1 MKKANLLTY
10 FVMSLGLAPYAAAQP
25 EAGGPSVEQA
35 AEEYRNREEAL
46 ANFQSTLHEK
56 SPGGQKADDEQPRDQ
71 LRLLVKEA
79 FYARQKL
86 RFEQVQELER
96 RLKEI
101 RLAIAKT
108 QQNEEVIINSRLDEL
123 LSGQAAGRRTRYI
136 EEQAVVDG
144 KTVTI
149 RKPVYETVG
158 APSGVPQDLGET
170 VDLHLTPG
178 GPVLSSQPGG
188 ATVPRQVGKGR
199 PTGEEVVVGER
210 EEQVVVDGKTV
221 TRRVPVTIRKPIF
234 GGGAQANKFDPDG
247 DISESRPII
256 PTSGGPMVVPGS
268 AAASE
273 RPQSPLADFDI
284 ETRERLAEL
293 DVQAAEEDY
302 LAAENNLSQIR
313 KSNETGAVPASAVS
327 KFEKDHRH
335 AAIELKRAKAKL
347 AGLARQ
353 RAELEAAAE
362 AAVEEAEAERDRAAA
377 LVPREVAAKDAAD
390 AQLDEAQAQ
399 VEAAQAALAYQQK
412 TFERIK
418 NLVAEKAVHEK
429 LLHERE
435 EALAA
440 AQSNLDSAEASVRGN
455 EATVHQRKS
464 AITVAQHSLK
474 LAEARLRAA
483 TAARDR
489 LKRSSEKPNPFEGN
503 VEGPSPKTQTPNDP
517 PERSR

>member
-10 FVMSLGLAPYAAAQP
+10 FVMALGLAPYAAAQP
-25 EAGGPSVEQA
+25 EAGGPSVEKA

-56 SPGGQKADDEQPRDQ
+56 SAGGQKADDEQPRDQ

-123 LSGQAAGRRTRYI
+123 LSGQVAGRRTRYI

-170 VDLHLTPG
+170 MDLHLTPG

-188 ATVPRQVGKGR
+188 VTVPRQVGNPELGIVGTTFTAR
-199 PTGEEVVVGER
+199 GGATGPRQVGNPAAGER
-210 EEQVVVDGKTV
+210 PEL
-221 TRRVPVTIRKPIF
+221 
-234 GGGAQANKFDPDG
+234 
-247 DISESRPII
+247 
-256 PTSGGPMVVPGS
+256 
-268 AAASE
+268 
-273 RPQSPLADFDI
+273 PLADFDI

-293 DVQAAEEDY
+293 DLQAAEVDVEATEKD
-302 LAAENNLSQIR
+302 LSR
-313 KSNETGAVPASAVS
+313 ARALYETGTLTAEELRSR
-327 KFEKDHRH
+327 EKDHRH

-347 AGLARQ
+347 EGLERQ

-377 LVPREVAAKDAAD
+377 LVPREAAAKDAAD
-390 AQLDEAQAQ
+390 AQLDEAQAK

-418 NLVAEKAVHEK
+418 NLVAEKAVDEK

-440 AQSNLDSAEASVRGN
+440 AKSNLDSAEASVRGN
-455 EATVHQRKS
+455 EAIVHQRKS

-489 LKRSSEKPNPFEGN
+489 LKRSSEKPNPFEGK
-503 VEGPSPKTQTPNDP
+503 VEGPSPKNPNA
-517 PERSR
+517 E